1 MATALQINPGMTV
14 SVGGKL
20 YRVESVVKV
29 EAAKGNPFVKMKL
42 RELASETV
50 IEKNFKPA
58 DKVDEVTVA
67 ERMLEFLYLEGKEY
81 LFLDIDELETVR
93 VPASVVGELVHYLKE
108 STQVNATFYGDQ
120 VFALELP
127 PFLELMV
134 ANTESGEQ
142 ATVPMANVSK
152 IAVLETGARLE
163 VPPFIEAG
171 DIIKVDT
178 RTGEYIQ
185 RV

>member
-1 MATALQINPGMTV
+1 MPTALQINPGMTV
-14 SVGGKL
+14 SVSGKL

-42 RELASETV
+42 RELASEAV
-50 IEKNFKPA
+50 IEKNFKLS
-58 DKVDEVTVA
+58 DKVEEVTVA
-67 ERMLEFLYLEGKEY
+67 ERTLEFLYLEGKEY
-81 LFLDIDELETVR
+81 LFFDVDELETVR
-93 VPASVVGELVHYLKE
+93 APVAVVGELVHYLKE
-108 STQVNATFYGDQ
+108 GTQVNATFYGSQ
-120 VFALELP
+120 IFALELP

-134 ANTESGEQ
+134 ASTESGEQ
-142 ATVPMANVSK
+142 AAVPMANVSK
-152 IAVLETGARLE
+152 TAVLETGARLE

-178 RTGEYIQ
+178 RSGEYIQ

>member
-1 MATALQINPGMTV
+1 MATAVQINPGMTISV
-14 SVGGKL
+14 SGTL
-20 YRVESVVKV
+20 YRVESSVKV
-29 EAAKGNPFVKMKL
+29 EAAKGNPFIKMKL
-42 RELASETV
+42 KELSSDVV
-50 IEKNFKPA
+50 IEKNFKPG
-58 DKVDEVTVA
+58 DKLNEVSVA
-67 ERMLEFLYLEGKEY
+67 ERVLEFLYLDGKEY
-81 LFLDIDELETVR
+81 LFLDIDELETVK
-93 VPASVVGELVHYLKE
+93 VPASVVGDLVHYLKE
-108 STQVNATFYGDQ
+108 GIQVASTFYGDQ

-134 ANTESGEQ
+134 ASVEEGEQ
-142 ATVPMANVSK
+142 AAVPMANVSK